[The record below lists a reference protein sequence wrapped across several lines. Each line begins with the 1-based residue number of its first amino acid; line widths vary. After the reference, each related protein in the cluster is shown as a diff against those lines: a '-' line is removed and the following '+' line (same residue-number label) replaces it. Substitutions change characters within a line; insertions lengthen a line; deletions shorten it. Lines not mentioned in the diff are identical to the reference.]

1 MKKFLIVLI
10 SLLAPC
16 QIILASEYIGE
27 YKCEPTFIQQEDFLI
42 LSNNESDIEVI
53 VIKQYPN
60 YPIGLIDE
68 DFLAEDQWSNEDFD
82 NWKKEKFE
90 LHTFNLLISEN
101 GGKITQFDKTNP
113 VEIFFHSIIF
123 NGYSN
128 HSIIFNDYPKLLAG
142 YTEFSSEEEK
152 EDFWYI
158 RDGVLLDVWNDIDEM
173 VRNGSPEESI
183 ELINQVAN
191 NLLLYLYP
199 ISDGNW
205 IEIEPTDIKGELN
218 FTAKDAS
225 RLFSFNVVE
234 SQLFKAKCRLI

>member
-53 VIKQYPN
+53 AIKQYPN
-60 YPIGLIDE
+60 YPIGLIDD
-68 DFLAEDQWSNEDFD
+68 DFLAEVETSNQDFE
-82 NWKKEKFE
+82 NWKKEKLE
-90 LHTFNLLISEN
+90 SHTFNLLISEN
-101 GGKITQFDKTNP
+101 GGKISQFDKTNP
-113 VEIFFHSIIF
+113 VEIVF
-123 NGYSN
+123 

-142 YTEFSSEEEK
+142 YTEFSSEEQK

-158 RDGVLLDVWNDIDEM
+158 RDGVLVDVWNDIDEM
-173 VRNGSPEESI
+173 VRNGSAEELN
-183 ELINQVAN
+183 ELMNQVAN
-191 NLLLYLYP
+191 NLLLNLYT

-205 IEIEPTDIKGELN
+205 IEIEPTDINGELN

-225 RLFSFNVVE
+225 RLFSFNVKE

>member
-101 GGKITQFDKTNP
+101 GGKISQFDKTNP
-113 VEIFFHSIIF
+113 VEIVF
-123 NGYSN
+123 

-142 YTEFSSEEEK
+142 YTEFSSEEQK

-158 RDGVLLDVWNDIDEM
+158 RDGVLVDVWNDIDEM
-173 VRNGSPEESI
+173 VRNGSLEESI

-191 NLLLYLYP
+191 NLLLNLYT

-205 IEIEPTDIKGELN
+205 IEIEPTDINGELN
-218 FTAKDAS
+218 FTAKDAR
-225 RLFSFNVVE
+225 RLFSFNVKE

>member
-27 YKCEPTFIQQEDFLI
+27 YKCEPTFIQQEEFLI

-53 VIKQYPN
+53 AIKQYPN

-68 DFLAEDQWSNEDFD
+68 DFLAEVETSNEDFD
-82 NWKKEKFE
+82 KWKKEKFE
-90 LHTFNLLISEN
+90 SHTFNLLISEN
-101 GGKITQFDKTNP
+101 GGKISQFDKTNP
-113 VEIFFHSIIF
+113 VEIVF
-123 NGYSN
+123 

-173 VRNGSPEESI
+173 VRNGSLEESI

-205 IEIEPTDIKGELN
+205 IEIEPTDTEGELN

-225 RLFSFNVVE
+225 RLFSFNVKE

>member
-16 QIILASEYIGE
+16 QIILASEYLGE

-53 VIKQYPN
+53 AIKQNPD

-68 DFLAEDQWSNEDFD
+68 DFLAEVETSNEDFD
-82 NWKKEKFE
+82 KWKKEKFE
-90 LHTFNLLISEN
+90 SHTFNLLISEN
-101 GGKITQFDKTNP
+101 GGKISQFDKTNP
-113 VEIFFHSIIF
+113 VEIVFHSL
-123 NGYSN
+123 
-128 HSIIFNDYPKLLAG
+128 IFNDYPKLLAG
-142 YTEFSSEEEK
+142 YTEFSSEEQK

-158 RDGVLLDVWNDIDEM
+158 RDGVLVDVWNDIDEM
-173 VRNGSPEESI
+173 VRNGSAEELN
-183 ELINQVAN
+183 ELMNQVAN
-191 NLLLYLYP
+191 NLLLNLYT

-205 IEIEPTDIKGELN
+205 IEIEPTDINGELN
-218 FTAKDAS
+218 FTAKDAR
-225 RLFSFNVVE
+225 RLFSFNVKE

>member
-27 YKCEPTFIQQEDFLI
+27 YKCEPTFIQQEEFLI

-53 VIKQYPN
+53 AIKQYPN

-68 DFLAEDQWSNEDFD
+68 DFLAKVETSNEDFD
-82 NWKKEKFE
+82 KWKKEKFE
-90 LHTFNLLISEN
+90 SHTFNLLISEN
-101 GGKITQFDKTNP
+101 GGKISQFDKTNP
-113 VEIFFHSIIF
+113 VEIVF
-123 NGYSN
+123 

-142 YTEFSSEEEK
+142 YTEFSSEEQK

-158 RDGVLLDVWNDIDEM
+158 RDGVLVDVWNDIDEM
-173 VRNGSPEESI
+173 VRNGSVEELN
-183 ELINQVAN
+183 ELMNQVAN
-191 NLLLYLYP
+191 NLLINIYR
-199 ISDGNW
+199 ISDGAW
-205 IEIEPTDIKGELN
+205 IEIELTDINGELN

-225 RLFSFNVVE
+225 RLFSFNVKE

>member
-16 QIILASEYIGE
+16 QIILASEYLGE

-113 VEIFFHSIIF
+113 AEIFF
-123 NGYSN
+123 

-173 VRNGSPEESI
+173 VRNGSLEESI

-205 IEIEPTDIKGELN
+205 IEIEPTDTEGELN
-218 FTAKDAS
+218 FTAKDAR
-225 RLFSFNVVE
+225 RLFSFNVKE